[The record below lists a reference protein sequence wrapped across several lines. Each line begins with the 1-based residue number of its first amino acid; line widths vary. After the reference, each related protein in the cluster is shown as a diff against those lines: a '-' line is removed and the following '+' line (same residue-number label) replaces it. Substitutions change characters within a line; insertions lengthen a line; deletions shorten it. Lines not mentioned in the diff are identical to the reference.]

1 MRCCVLQ
8 HLAFED
14 LGTFAPVLLETGWTI
29 QACHVADGLPDA
41 RDWRDADL
49 CIVLGGPM
57 GVHDGAAYPFLPREL
72 ELVRSRLGEG
82 RPLLGICLGAQLM
95 AQALGAAV
103 YAGKAKEIGW
113 GGHPSGCPRPGQPCR
128 GRRTR
133 FLPPLA
139 DRRLHRLSPPR
150 RIPTDK
156 EHRMKAEIISVGT
169 ELLLGHTINTDAA
182 HVARALS
189 SLGIDLH
196 HACVVGDNAARLEE
210 CLRAAL
216 QRSDLVITTGGLGPT
231 NDDLTKETVARV
243 LGLPLEEDA
252 DSLRR
257 LREYFGDRPVGEN
270 QYKQAWLPRGSH
282 AFANSVGTAPG
293 CAAPAEGGKIV
304 ILLPGPPSEL
314 LPMLHDEVVPWLAR
328 KTGACIHSSMVR
340 TFALGEGDAELR
352 LRDMT
357 GAANPTVA
365 TYATDGEM
373 FVRITAKAATAEE
386 AAQLVAPVRDA
397 VCRRLGEH
405 VYGVDVEN
413 LESVVVPLLLQ
424 RGETLTTA
432 ESCTGGL
439 LAKRITDVAG
449 ASSVFH
455 QGVVTYANEAKTRL
469 LGVPEELLASV
480 GAVSPEVARCM
491 AEQACTRYGSTWGV
505 GISGIAGPGGATAT
519 KPVGLVYIAL
529 SNGRQ
534 TWLRVMRP
542 HGRYMG
548 RAWTRQR
555 AASHALDMLR
565 RAMLGLPVE
574 MEA

>member
-1 MRCCVLQ
+1 
-8 HLAFED
+8 
-14 LGTFAPVLLETGWTI
+14 
-29 QACHVADGLPDA
+29 
-41 RDWRDADL
+41 
-49 CIVLGGPM
+49 
-57 GVHDGAAYPFLPREL
+57 
-72 ELVRSRLGEG
+72 
-82 RPLLGICLGAQLM
+82 
-95 AQALGAAV
+95 
-103 YAGKAKEIGW
+103 
-113 GGHPSGCPRPGQPCR
+113 
-128 GRRTR
+128 
-133 FLPPLA
+133 
-139 DRRLHRLSPPR
+139 
-150 RIPTDK
+150 
-156 EHRMKAEIISVGT
+156 MKAEIIAVGT
-169 ELLLGHTINTDAA
+169 ELLLGHTVNTDAA

-189 SLGIDLH
+189 GLGADLH

-216 QRSDLVITTGGLGPT
+216 QRSDWVITTGGLGPT

-270 QYKQAWLPRGSH
+270 QYKQAWLPRGSR
-282 AFANSVGTAPG
+282 AFVNRVGTAPG
-293 CAAPAEGGKIV
+293 CAAPAAGGGLV
-304 ILLPGPPSEL
+304 IMLPGPPSEL
-314 LPMLHDEVVPWLAR
+314 LPMLHDEVVPWLAQR
-328 KTGACIHSSMVR
+328 TGACIRSSMVR

-352 LRDMT
+352 LRDLT
-357 GAANPTVA
+357 AAANPTVA

-373 FVRITAKAATAEE
+373 FVRITAKAAGPQEAE
-386 AAQLVAPVRDA
+386 ALLAPVREA
-397 VCRRLGEH
+397 VCRRLGDR
-405 VYGVDVEN
+405 VYGVDVDD

-449 ASSVFH
+449 ASAVFR
-455 QGVVTYANEAKTRL
+455 QGLVTYANEAKTCL
-469 LGVPEELLASV
+469 LGVPEDLLARV

-491 AEQACTRYGSTWGV
+491 AEQALRRYGSTWGI
-505 GISGIAGPGGATAT
+505 GISGIAGPGGGTDT
-519 KPVGLVYIAL
+519 KPVGLVHIAL
-529 SNGRQ
+529 SDGQR

>member
-1 MRCCVLQ
+1 M
-8 HLAFED
+8 
-14 LGTFAPVLLETGWTI
+14 
-29 QACHVADGLPDA
+29 
-41 RDWRDADL
+41 
-49 CIVLGGPM
+49 
-57 GVHDGAAYPFLPREL
+57 
-72 ELVRSRLGEG
+72 
-82 RPLLGICLGAQLM
+82 
-95 AQALGAAV
+95 
-103 YAGKAKEIGW
+103 
-113 GGHPSGCPRPGQPCR
+113 
-128 GRRTR
+128 
-133 FLPPLA
+133 
-139 DRRLHRLSPPR
+139 
-150 RIPTDK
+150 
-156 EHRMKAEIISVGT
+156 
-169 ELLLGHTINTDAA
+169 
-182 HVARALS
+182 
-189 SLGIDLH
+189 
-196 HACVVGDNAARLEE
+196 
-210 CLRAAL
+210 
-216 QRSDLVITTGGLGPT
+216 
-231 NDDLTKETVARV
+231 
-243 LGLPLEEDA
+243 
-252 DSLRR
+252 
-257 LREYFGDRPVGEN
+257 
-270 QYKQAWLPRGSH
+270 
-282 AFANSVGTAPG
+282 GTAPG
-293 CAAPAEGGKIV
+293 CAAPAEGGKLV

-314 LPMLHDEVVPWLAR
+314 LPMLHDAVVPWLAR

-373 FVRITAKAATAEE
+373 FVRITAKTATAEE

>member
-1 MRCCVLQ
+1 MWP
-8 HLAFED
+8 
-14 LGTFAPVLLETGWTI
+14 AP
-29 QACHVADGLPDA
+29 
-41 RDWRDADL
+41 
-49 CIVLGGPM
+49 
-57 GVHDGAAYPFLPREL
+57 
-72 ELVRSRLGEG
+72 
-82 RPLLGICLGAQLM
+82 
-95 AQALGAAV
+95 
-103 YAGKAKEIGW
+103 
-113 GGHPSGCPRPGQPCR
+113 
-128 GRRTR
+128 
-133 FLPPLA
+133 
-139 DRRLHRLSPPR
+139 
-150 RIPTDK
+150 
-156 EHRMKAEIISVGT
+156 
-169 ELLLGHTINTDAA
+169 
-182 HVARALS
+182 LS

-231 NDDLTKETVARV
+231 NDDLTKGTVARV

-282 AFANSVGTAPG
+282 AFCQQRGHGPG
-293 CAAPAEGGKIV
+293 CAAPAEGGKLV

-386 AAQLVAPVRDA
+386 AARLVAPVRDA

-480 GAVSPEVARCM
+480 GGRQPRSGPLHGRTGLHPLRQHLGRGHLRHRGPRRRHGHQAR
-491 AEQACTRYGSTWGV
+491 
-505 GISGIAGPGGATAT
+505 GPGLHRPQQRPADLAARHAPPRPLHG
-519 KPVGLVYIAL
+519 PGL
-529 SNGRQ
+529 
-534 TWLRVMRP
+534 
-542 HGRYMG
+542 
-548 RAWTRQR
+548 TRQR

>member
-1 MRCCVLQ
+1 
-8 HLAFED
+8 
-14 LGTFAPVLLETGWTI
+14 
-29 QACHVADGLPDA
+29 
-41 RDWRDADL
+41 
-49 CIVLGGPM
+49 
-57 GVHDGAAYPFLPREL
+57 
-72 ELVRSRLGEG
+72 
-82 RPLLGICLGAQLM
+82 
-95 AQALGAAV
+95 
-103 YAGKAKEIGW
+103 
-113 GGHPSGCPRPGQPCR
+113 
-128 GRRTR
+128 
-133 FLPPLA
+133 
-139 DRRLHRLSPPR
+139 
-150 RIPTDK
+150 
-156 EHRMKAEIISVGT
+156 MKAEIISVGT

-293 CAAPAEGGKIV
+293 CAAPAEGGKLV

-386 AAQLVAPVRDA
+386 AALLVAPVRDA

-439 LAKRITDVAG
+439 LAKRITGPIEDI
-449 ASSVFH
+449 S
-455 QGVVTYANEAKTRL
+455 EAARRL
-469 LGVPEELLASV
+469 GSGDFTARAPVDGCVELADFATTFNNMAARLQTIDNSRGQFMGNIAHELRTPMTTIKGFIDGMLDGTIPPEETKHYLGIVSQETGRLARLVQNMLDITKLEAGEVPIHAQTYDLWKTVTDVVLSDEQRIEDGKIDIQGLGGDPLLICADPDFVHQVVYNIVDNAIKFTPAGGTISFAAERRGNMV
-480 GAVSPEVARCM
+480 EVRIENTGA
-491 AEQACTRYGSTWGV
+491 
-505 GISGIAGPGGATAT
+505 GIAPE
-519 KPVGLVYIAL
+519 AL
-529 SNGRQ
+529 PFVFERFYKEDRSRGMN
-534 TWLRVMRP
+534 
-542 HGRYMG
+542 
-548 RAWTRQR
+548 TRG
-555 AASHALDMLR
+555 SG
-565 RAMLGLPVE
+565 LGLHICKILINLSGGQIHAESEEGNWCRFVFTLP
-574 MEA
+574 AGQ

>member
-1 MRCCVLQ
+1 M
-8 HLAFED
+8 
-14 LGTFAPVLLETGWTI
+14 
-29 QACHVADGLPDA
+29 
-41 RDWRDADL
+41 
-49 CIVLGGPM
+49 
-57 GVHDGAAYPFLPREL
+57 PR
-72 ELVRSRLGEG
+72 
-82 RPLLGICLGAQLM
+82 
-95 AQALGAAV
+95 
-103 YAGKAKEIGW
+103 
-113 GGHPSGCPRPGQPCR
+113 
-128 GRRTR
+128 T
-133 FLPPLA
+133 
-139 DRRLHRLSPPR
+139 
-150 RIPTDK
+150 
-156 EHRMKAEIISVGT
+156 AEIIAVGS
-169 ELLLGHTINTDAA
+169 ELLTGGVTNTNARFLSELLTAAGVDVLYHTA
-182 HVARALS
+182 
-189 SLGIDLH
+189 
-196 HACVVGDNAARLEE
+196 VGDDEGRLEAAVTAARQ
-210 CLRAAL
+210 RAEL
-216 QRSDLVITTGGLGPT
+216 LVCTGGLGPT

-293 CAAPAEGGKIV
+293 CAVPAEGHKLV

-314 LPMLHDEVVPWLAR
+314 LPMLHDGVVPWLAR
-328 KTGACIHSSMVR
+328 NTGACIQSSMVR

-352 LRDMT
+352 LRDLT
-357 GAANPTVA
+357 GGANPTVA

-373 FVRITAKAATAEE
+373 FVRITAKAATAGE
-386 AAQLVAPVRDA
+386 AAALVAPVRED
-397 VCRRLGEH
+397 VCRRLGDH

-455 QGVVTYANEAKTRL
+455 QGLVTYANEAKTRL
-469 LGVPEELLASV
+469 LGVPEELLARV

>member
-1 MRCCVLQ
+1 
-8 HLAFED
+8 
-14 LGTFAPVLLETGWTI
+14 
-29 QACHVADGLPDA
+29 
-41 RDWRDADL
+41 
-49 CIVLGGPM
+49 
-57 GVHDGAAYPFLPREL
+57 
-72 ELVRSRLGEG
+72 
-82 RPLLGICLGAQLM
+82 
-95 AQALGAAV
+95 
-103 YAGKAKEIGW
+103 
-113 GGHPSGCPRPGQPCR
+113 
-128 GRRTR
+128 
-133 FLPPLA
+133 
-139 DRRLHRLSPPR
+139 
-150 RIPTDK
+150 
-156 EHRMKAEIISVGT
+156 MKAEIISVGT

-216 QRSDLVITTGGLGPT
+216 QRSDLIITTGGLGPT

-293 CAAPAEGGKIV
+293 CAAPAEGGKLV

-534 TWLRVMRP
+534 TWLRVMCP

>member
-1 MRCCVLQ
+1 
-8 HLAFED
+8 
-14 LGTFAPVLLETGWTI
+14 
-29 QACHVADGLPDA
+29 
-41 RDWRDADL
+41 
-49 CIVLGGPM
+49 
-57 GVHDGAAYPFLPREL
+57 
-72 ELVRSRLGEG
+72 
-82 RPLLGICLGAQLM
+82 
-95 AQALGAAV
+95 
-103 YAGKAKEIGW
+103 
-113 GGHPSGCPRPGQPCR
+113 
-128 GRRTR
+128 
-133 FLPPLA
+133 
-139 DRRLHRLSPPR
+139 
-150 RIPTDK
+150 
-156 EHRMKAEIISVGT
+156 MKAEIISVGT

-216 QRSDLVITTGGLGPT
+216 QHSDLVITTGGLGPT

-293 CAAPAEGGKIV
+293 CAAPAEGGKLV

-455 QGVVTYANEAKTRL
+455 QGLVTYANEAKTRL
-469 LGVPEELLASV
+469 LGVPEALLATWAPSAPKWPAAWPNRPAPATAAP
-480 GAVSPEVARCM
+480 GAWASPASLAPAAPRPPSPWAWSTSPSATAGRPGCASCAPM
-491 AEQACTRYGSTWGV
+491 AATW
-505 GISGIAGPGGATAT
+505 AGPGPASALPATPWTCCAAPCSACLWRWRPSSLLPKTGGASFPEPSSKHLT
-519 KPVGLVYIAL
+519 PV
-529 SNGRQ
+529 
-534 TWLRVMRP
+534 
-542 HGRYMG
+542 
-548 RAWTRQR
+548 
-555 AASHALDMLR
+555 
-565 RAMLGLPVE
+565 
-574 MEA
+574 